1 LPLPS
6 ASPVGPVLA
15 PRFLSCFT
23 LPLFCK
29 RSQKL
34 NPMFSHSSALFKE
47 EHSANF
53 FGISGFRTLL
63 QNTGGVPTPFFSF
76 LPLLT
81 THNSL
86 FTNSFRICSSAKHA
100 HKPFRMRSF
109 KTHDLKP
116 FRMCSYKKKGG
127 APPHPSSEVPA
138 PTPDRSV
145 GARHVVPSFL
155 FLARL
160 QGRCCPLCGSP
171 TPKRKPYLRES
182 TSELT
187 IRNARVTAR

>member
-15 PRFLSCFT
+15 SRFLSCFA
-23 LPLFCK
+23 LPLSCK

-34 NPMFSHSSALFKE
+34 TPPFSHSSALLRE
-47 EHSANF
+47 EHFANS
-53 FGISGFRTLL
+53 FGSSGFRTLL
-63 QNTGGVPTPFFSF
+63 QNTWSVPTPFFCF

-81 THNSL
+81 IHNSL

-116 FRMCSYKKKGG
+116 FRMCSYKKTGEG
-127 APPHPSSEVPA
+127 APSSSIVRGPRSNARSVRRGTTCRALFSFSRA
-138 PTPDRSV
+138 PTREVLP
-145 GARHVVPSFL
+145 FMW
-155 FLARL
+155 
-160 QGRCCPLCGSP
+160 
-171 TPKRKPYLRES
+171 KPYPQAKALPCGNPPGNLAFAMYR
-182 TSELT
+182 
-187 IRNARVTAR
+187 